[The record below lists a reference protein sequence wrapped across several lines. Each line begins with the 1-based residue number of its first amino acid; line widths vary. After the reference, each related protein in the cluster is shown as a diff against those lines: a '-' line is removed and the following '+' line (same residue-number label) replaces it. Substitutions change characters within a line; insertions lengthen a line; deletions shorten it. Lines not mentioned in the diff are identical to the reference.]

1 METSDMTS
9 VIIRIALRYLAA
21 ALVAKGAFSPE
32 IGDLLSND
40 PDMSIMVEIAAGAVV
55 GRAAEAWYYL
65 ANRFG
70 WAR

>member
-1 METSDMTS
+1 MTS

-21 ALVAKGAFSPE
+21 ALVAKGALSPD
-32 IGDLLSND
+32 IGGLISGD
-40 PDMSIMVEIAAGAVV
+40 PDISMIVEIAVGAVI
-55 GRAAEAWYYL
+55 GLSAEAWYYL

>member
-1 METSDMTS
+1 MTS

-21 ALVAKGAFSPE
+21 ALVAKGVFSPD
-32 IGDLLSND
+32 IGGLLSSD
-40 PDMSIMVEIAAGAVV
+40 PDISIMAEIAAGAAV
-55 GRAAEAWYYL
+55 GLAAEAWYYL

>member
-1 METSDMTS
+1 MTS

-21 ALVAKGAFSPE
+21 ALVAKGILSPD
-32 IGDLLSND
+32 IGGLLSHD
-40 PDMSIMVEIAAGAVV
+40 PDISMMADIAAGAVI
-55 GRAAEAWYYL
+55 GLFAEAWYYL